1 MEGAEPGSS
10 RQAVREASHRCIT
23 QVWQVE
29 AGVGKTWRGR
39 TGWVTRGGLGRH
51 GERAV
56 PGAAG
61 QARVTGRASVG
72 GSKASMGLAHTGSG
86 VCSWKT
92 SQGVESAVEN
102 PGLRPADHYEQL
114 FPALPTGHL
123 KGLGVVA

>member
-29 AGVGKTWRGR
+29 ARVGKTWRGR
-39 TGWVTRGGLGRH
+39 TGWVTRGGLRRH
-51 GERAV
+51 GGRAI
-56 PGAAG
+56 PGAA
-61 QARVTGRASVG
+61 GRASVG

-102 PGLRPADHYEQL
+102 PGLRPADHYEQR

-123 KGLGVVA
+123 KDLGVVA